1 VPRQREI
8 ALIIVGLAVLAVG
21 ALIARDG
28 SVPGWEESVFRAVND
43 LPGVFYP
50 VLWPVQQLGVL
61 VVGPAVAIVALALRR
76 YRLALAALIVTVAK
90 LVTER
95 LVKAVVTRERPFT
108 SIGSDIELRGDVSTS
123 GESFVS
129 GHAILVAALAT
140 VIWPYLPARW
150 RPVLWVV
157 VALVMIGRVYVG
169 AHNPLDV
176 VCGAALGVALGI
188 AVNLLL
194 GAPDG
199 HRHRA
204 ATAAEV
210 SRPVS
215 G

>member
-1 VPRQREI
+1 MLVLG
-8 ALIIVGLAVLAVG
+8 AIIV
-21 ALIARDG
+21 RDG
-28 SVPGWEESVFRAVND
+28 TVPGWEESLFRTVND
-43 LPGVFYP
+43 LPGALNP

-61 VVGPAVAIVALALRR
+61 VIGPIVAIVALVLRR
-76 YRLALAALIVTVAK
+76 YRLAVAALIVTAAK
-90 LVTER
+90 LVFER
-95 LVKAVVTRERPFT
+95 IVKAVVSRERPFT
-108 SIGSDIELRGDVSTS
+108 SIGSDIHLRGDVSTS

-176 VCGAALGVALGI
+176 VCGAALGVALGM

-194 GAPDG
+194 AAPDG
-199 HRHRA
+199 RRHRA
-204 ATAAEV
+204 ATEADM
-210 SRPVS
+210 RPIS

>member
-1 VPRQREI
+1 VPWQRAI
-8 ALIIVGLAVLAVG
+8 TAIIVCLAVLAVG
-21 ALIARDG
+21 ALIVRDG
-28 SVPGWEESVFRAVND
+28 TVPGWEESVFRTVND
-43 LPGVFYP
+43 LPGALYP
-50 VLWPVQQLGVL
+50 VLWPFQQLGVL
-61 VVGPAVAIVALALRR
+61 VIGPIVAIVALILRR
-76 YRLALAALIVTVAK
+76 YRLAVAALIVTAAK
-90 LVTER
+90 LVSER
-95 LVKAVVTRERPFT
+95 IVKAAVSRERPYT
-108 SIGSDIELRGDVSTS
+108 SIGSDIHVRGDVSTS

-150 RPVLWVV
+150 RPVLWVL

-188 AVNLLL
+188 AINVLLA
-194 GAPDG
+194 APDG

-204 ATAAEV
+204 AVTADM
-210 SRPVS
+210 RPIS